1 MPNTEADEGRY
12 EAMRAYP
19 DDRPSRADLAEEAA
33 WWDWWWREGRH
44 QEVDPHGW
52 PREAEGS
59 LLEALRVAVAEVTC
73 QGCGQRGHENACDHG
88 KNICPECW
96 PDKCWGCQA
105 DASDAESTW

>member
-19 DDRPSRADLAEEAA
+19 DDRPSRADLAEESA

-59 LLEALRVAVAEVTC
+59 LLEALHR
-73 QGCGQRGHENACDHG
+73 ACEETG
-88 KNICPECW
+88 R
-96 PDKCWGCQA
+96 
-105 DASDAESTW
+105 